1 MPFVWGTGFGST
13 HGPSSVLIIFDVT
26 ISFPIVEGQRYPCCI
41 RSGYRAAASER
52 APLTERGEIVE
63 VPYSPQCEKGRGT
76 PMNAFDLLRPIEGPH
91 VEPK

>member
-26 ISFPIVEGQRYPCCI
+26 ISFPIVEGQRYPCRI

-52 APLTERGEIVE
+52 APLT
-63 VPYSPQCEKGRGT
+63 
-76 PMNAFDLLRPIEGPH
+76 
-91 VEPK
+91 